1 MTGRFTRRECRPRV
15 DAVSVDTLL
24 TLQVPV
30 ARTLT
35 LEPLGQCSEPDL
47 TGAAWL
53 LRERDPAAASLLC
66 TLAHCVRDR
75 GVHCAGEL
83 PRGTLAAALDAH
95 EALKQPEP
103 DYDLGFVNGP

>member
-1 MTGRFTRRECRPRV
+1 MTGRFTRRDCRPRV

-35 LEPLGQCSEPDL
+35 LEPLGQCAEPDL

-66 TLAHCVRDR
+66 TNAHCVRDR
-75 GVHCAGEL
+75 GARFASEL
-83 PRGTLAAALDAH
+83 PRGTLAAVLDAH
-95 EALKQPEP
+95 EALEQP
-103 DYDLGFVNGP
+103 DFAYSDW